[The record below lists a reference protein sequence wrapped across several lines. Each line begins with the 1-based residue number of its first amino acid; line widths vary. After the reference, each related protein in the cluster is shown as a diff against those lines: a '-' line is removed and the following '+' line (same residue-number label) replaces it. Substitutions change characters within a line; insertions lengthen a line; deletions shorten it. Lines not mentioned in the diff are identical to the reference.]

1 MAKKKTEEAT
11 EEKASKKT
19 SKKDK
24 KIQITYEP
32 KFSASTKKS
41 INLKQPKTVVVG
53 DNLKTE
59 YEPKIE
65 GLPLVLTLEAGEVM
79 EVTQEQFKAL
89 YEMGYIDTPE
99 DIQERERQRMA
110 INTQAGVNPRE
121 FIVAKSRANLYEDNF
136 ILVEK

>member
-1 MAKKKTEEAT
+1 M
-11 EEKASKKT
+11 
-19 SKKDK
+19 
-24 KIQITYEP
+24 
-32 KFSASTKKS
+32 
-41 INLKQPKTVVVG
+41 KQPKTVVVG

-99 DIQERERQRMA
+99 DIHERERQRMA

-121 FIVAKSRANLYEDNF
+121 FVVAKSRANLYEDNF